1 MGTREQDDDIGSE
14 AEALAMLSPAERAAM
29 MEDAE
34 DDAAA
39 AKKVAGDDIDDEEDD
54 KDDGKKTESAAKN
67 DDDEDDDSDDD
78 EDGEDDA
85 AAKATDAQ
93 KVADDAAAQ
102 TDAAKADDKQHEPIK
117 LDLTAVDQK
126 YNADIEAMDAA
137 KTAKF
142 KELMEGTLD
151 AEEYSKFESK
161 YLRDR
166 DAAAAQRNDAAAWFK
181 EVNAFQNDV
190 LKADGINY
198 ATDAKMNSAFDRW
211 VKALA
216 QDPENAQR
224 DGSWFLKEAHEMV
237 KTQYRIGD
245 TKPAKS
251 DKPGK
256 EADKQAKPKGRAPDT
271 SNLPKTLGRM
281 PAAADNEG
289 SDEGEFA
296 HIDKLT
302 GIDRERAL
310 AKMTPEQEDR
320 YLRS

>member
-1 MGTREQDDDIGSE
+1 MTTRDHDEDIGDE
-14 AEALAMLSPAERAAM
+14 NEALAMLSPEERAAM
-29 MEDAE
+29 LEDAE

-39 AKKVAGDDIDDEEDD
+39 AKKVAGDDADDE
-54 KDDGKKTESAAKN
+54 DDGKKPDAAAKK
-67 DDDEDDDSDDD
+67 DDDDDTDEDDDAAEKQADGKNEVGDEESVENADDSKI
-78 EDGEDDA
+78 DDA
-85 AAKATDAQ
+85 KAG
-93 KVADDAAAQ
+93 
-102 TDAAKADDKQHEPIK
+102 DKQHEQIK

-137 KTAKF
+137 KAAKF
-142 KELMEGTLD
+142 SELMDGTLD